1 MGYGTDAIVFLIN
14 TIFGLYILAIMLRVL
29 LQIVRAD
36 FYNPVSQ
43 FLVKVTNPP
52 LIPLRRLIPGF
63 GGIDFPAIVLMFI
76 VQLIASLLI
85 YLVLGASPVFIGLV
99 VLAVAE
105 LLKLFVYVFIF
116 SILIQVVISWINP
129 GAYNPVVSLL
139 YSLNEPL
146 LSRARRIIKPISGFD
161 LSPIVALI
169 ILQLTIFLLVNPVYK
184 LGEAITIGR
193 IQLW

>member
-1 MGYGTDAIVFLIN
+1 MGYGTNAIVFLIE
-14 TIFGLYILAIMLRVL
+14 TVFELYLLAVMLRVL

-52 LIPLRRLIPGF
+52 LIPLRRIIPGF
-63 GGIDFPAIVLMFI
+63 GGIDFPAIVLM
-76 VQLIASLLI
+76 LLI
-85 YLVLGASPVFIGLV
+85 QLVEVLLIVLVQGVSPAFAGLV
-99 VLAVAE
+99 VLAIAK
-105 LLKLFVYVFIF
+105 LLSLLANVFLF
-116 SILIQVVISWINP
+116 SIMIQVVISWINP

-146 LSRARRIIKPISGFD
+146 LSRARRIIPPISGFD
-161 LSPIVALI
+161 LSPILVI
-169 ILQLTIFLLVNPVYK
+169 ILLQLIKMLLVQPVYD
-184 LGEAITIGR
+184 LGEGIAVGR